1 MLKKLVK
8 TTKKKIKKE
17 RIPHIVAVILSAGFF
32 IAGVFILW
40 FALIPLPDFQSF
52 EQRKVEE
59 STKIYDRTGKVLLFD
74 VHRDVKRKVVPFEEI
89 SRHIKNA
96 TIAIE
101 DSEFYEH
108 RGVKPTAI
116 FRALITNFLS
126 FNLRGQ
132 GGSTITQQV
141 VKLTLLTNEKK
152 YIRKLK
158 EAILAIKLEQ
168 VISKDEILNMYLN
181 EAPYGG
187 SLYGVEEASVAFFGK
202 KSKDISLA
210 EAAYMAALPQA
221 PTYYSPYGKNIED
234 LEARK
239 NTVLDRMEKLGFITS
254 DEAKLAKQ
262 EVVLFA
268 PHSEQGI
275 KAPHF
280 VMYVIEYLE
289 QKYGRDAI
297 ETQGLKVTTTL
308 DWGLQQKAEK
318 IVTEYSKFNAENF
331 NANNA
336 GVVAINPKTGEILV
350 MVGSKDYFNTKE
362 DGNFNVTTAQRQPG
376 SAFKPFVY
384 ATAFK
389 KGYTPETVVFDLPT
403 QFSSLC
409 DAYGKPWSNSTNPDV
424 CYSPVNYDNIF
435 RGPIS
440 LREALAQSINI
451 PAVKTLYLVGLKDSI
466 ETARDVGITSLND
479 INRYGLTLVLGG
491 GEVSLLELTSAY
503 SVFANNGLRNQSE
516 KILKIEDKK
525 GNILEEFSLK
535 TLRVLD
541 ENIASQIN
549 NILSDND
556 ARAPS
561 FGLNSPLYFPGIDVA
576 AKTGTTNDYRDA
588 WVIGYTPTVA
598 VGAWAGN
605 NDNSSMEKKVAGF
618 VVAPM
623 WNAFMNEVLK
633 STQQE
638 RFKNYTYTIPLQ
650 NLKPVLR
657 GEWRGGKEY
666 EIDIISG
673 NLSTEYTP
681 KEQRVKKVIK
691 EVHSILFWVD
701 KNNPNG
707 GIPQNPENDP
717 QFLLWETPVR
727 DWVRNNN
734 ITEETIGIIPT
745 QLDTVHKPEF
755 RPNIT
760 IISPNNN
767 EYYSKENTVAINATV
782 TGINNITQ
790 VDFFINDEYVGTKN
804 SPPFSF
810 FLPLKKTV
818 TKTGINTITIKAYD
832 LFRNFSEENISIVI
846 Q

>member
-17 RIPHIVAVILSAGFF
+17 RIPHIVTVILSAGFF

-59 STKIYDRTGKVLLFD
+59 STKIYDRTGKVLL
-74 VHRDVKRKVVPFEEI
+74 
-89 SRHIKNA
+89 
-96 TIAIE
+96 
-101 DSEFYEH
+101 FYEH

-202 KSKDISLA
+202 KSKDILLA

-384 ATAFK
+384 ETAFK

-409 DAYGKPWSNSTNPDV
+409 DAYGKPWSNSTN
-424 CYSPVNYDNIF
+424 
-435 RGPIS
+435 
-440 LREALAQSINI
+440 
-451 PAVKTLYLVGLKDSI
+451 
-466 ETARDVGITSLND
+466 
-479 INRYGLTLVLGG
+479 
-491 GEVSLLELTSAY
+491 
-503 SVFANNGLRNQSE
+503 
-516 KILKIEDKK
+516 
-525 GNILEEFSLK
+525 
-535 TLRVLD
+535 
-541 ENIASQIN
+541 
-549 NILSDND
+549 
-556 ARAPS
+556 
-561 FGLNSPLYFPGIDVA
+561 
-576 AKTGTTNDYRDA
+576 
-588 WVIGYTPTVA
+588 
-598 VGAWAGN
+598 
-605 NDNSSMEKKVAGF
+605 
-618 VVAPM
+618 
-623 WNAFMNEVLK
+623 
-633 STQQE
+633 
-638 RFKNYTYTIPLQ
+638 
-650 NLKPVLR
+650 
-657 GEWRGGKEY
+657 
-666 EIDIISG
+666 
-673 NLSTEYTP
+673 
-681 KEQRVKKVIK
+681 
-691 EVHSILFWVD
+691 
-701 KNNPNG
+701 
-707 GIPQNPENDP
+707 
-717 QFLLWETPVR
+717 
-727 DWVRNNN
+727 
-734 ITEETIGIIPT
+734 
-745 QLDTVHKPEF
+745 
-755 RPNIT
+755 
-760 IISPNNN
+760 
-767 EYYSKENTVAINATV
+767 
-782 TGINNITQ
+782 
-790 VDFFINDEYVGTKN
+790 
-804 SPPFSF
+804 
-810 FLPLKKTV
+810 
-818 TKTGINTITIKAYD
+818 
-832 LFRNFSEENISIVI
+832 
-846 Q
+846 